1 MSIDAGSVAG
11 GRGDDAAR
19 GVAVT
24 LSGVLVGFQIAL
36 AAGAPWGEVAWGGDN
51 VGVLP
56 PKLRRASG
64 VSALIW
70 AGALAAAVTRSD
82 AVGVRRVR
90 AGYAALAAVGTVMNA
105 LSPSKKE
112 RLLWTPVAAGLA
124 LSQALLAVR
133 PGCCESDPKTTD

>member
-1 MSIDAGSVAG
+1 MTADSCSVSR
-11 GRGDDAAR
+11 GRGGDAAR
-19 GVAVT
+19 VAAVT
-24 LSGVLVGFQIAL
+24 LSATLVGFQVAL

-112 RLLWTPVAAGLA
+112 RLLWTPLAAGLA
-124 LSQALLAVR
+124 LSQGYLAAAATASA
-133 PGCCESDPKTTD
+133 GEA